1 MAASFL
7 NDELLGDIDTRG
19 AVFETFAA
27 HGVIGHDDTN
37 GPDDRNDEHGHG
49 RGTHEHDNANDDG
62 EHRCNGRHE
71 VDKRIENTART
82 MAYQDKRAVG
92 HDMAAIVFEECFAIV
107 HRRFVNR
114 EVFRGETQ
122 ERGRE
127 LVWWDDLLC
136 RRDRW

>member
-7 NDELLGDIDTRG
+7 NDELLCDIDTCG
-19 AVFETFAA
+19 AMFETFAA
-27 HGVIGHDDTN
+27 HNVIGRDDSN
-37 GPDDRNDEHGHG
+37 GPDDRNEEHGNG
-49 RGTHEHDNANDDG
+49 RSAHEHDDPNDDG
-62 EHRCNGRHE
+62 EHRGNGRHQ
-71 VDKRIENTART
+71 VDKRIENAART
-82 MAYQDKRAVG
+82 MTYQDKRAVG
-92 HDMAAIVFEECFAIV
+92 NNMAAIVFEECFAIV

-122 ERGRE
+122 ERGQA